1 MFPVGALLSL
11 SSIISPLSLF
21 DVVVIALRISRL
33 RSKIPLSLSGDGD
46 GVILIF
52 LLPGRDPS
60 WGEVRGLRGASE
72 EESDAAASC
81 WIPFTE
87 LQMGQIQYSG
97 AQ

>member
-60 WGEVRGLRGASE
+60 WGEVRGASE